1 MDIWEAENVSLQFS
15 CYAAIK
21 VMRIKQKTGTKEK
34 PASFD
39 AGFRLSS

>member
-1 MDIWEAENVSLQFS
+1 MRVPHFPYSIFMLCSYKGYAE
-15 CYAAIK
+15 
-21 VMRIKQKTGTKEK
+21 KQKTGTKEK